1 MELTEQQLIAK
12 RKTDIKIRLQ
22 EIDLL
27 SIRAIRANDT
37 EFIEKYEFE
46 AQQLRNELKELT

>member
-1 MELTEQQLIAK
+1 MQLTEEQKLAK
-12 RKTDIKIRLQ
+12 RKADIKIRLQ

-37 EFIEKYEFE
+37 EFIEKYETE
-46 AQQLRNELKELT
+46 AQALRNELKELE